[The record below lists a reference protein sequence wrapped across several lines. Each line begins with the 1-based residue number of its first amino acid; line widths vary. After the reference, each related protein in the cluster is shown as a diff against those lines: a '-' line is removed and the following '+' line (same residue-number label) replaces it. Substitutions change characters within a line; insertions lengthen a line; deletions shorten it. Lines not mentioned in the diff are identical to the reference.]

1 MHTSCLFIAI
11 RVAPGYTSSSCIV
24 GNSSMR
30 IGGPTLQVCSHREK
44 DSNGSSNNSN
54 RHQDGG
60 DHTAF
65 TGSFSQACL
74 HLACAEL
81 KCSRPKLERLEGHSC
96 IVEGGGSSLR
106 NPGSKTLGICN
117 ANGVLHFNRDAKEW
131 SLRTSMSGY

>member
-96 IVEGGGSSLR
+96 IVEGGEAVSEIRVPKPSEYVTQMAF
-106 NPGSKTLGICN
+106 STLIVMRK
-117 ANGVLHFNRDAKEW
+117 NGRFERQ
-131 SLRTSMSGY
+131 